1 MSHPDYVLL
10 LAGGGV
16 LILLVAWLPMVLREW
31 PLSLPILCVGIGGLG
46 FWLIGG
52 ATPDPRRDPQLTE
65 RLTELIILV
74 ALTGAGLKLDR
85 PLGWRRWALTWR
97 LLGIGMPLSI
107 AAITALGVLL
117 LDLPIGA
124 ALLLGA
130 ALAPTDPVLASD
142 VQVGPP
148 RSGEEDEVR
157 FTLTAEA
164 GLNDGLAFPFV
175 HLAIGLLALG
185 GGGDWTWEWL
195 EVDVVWKL
203 GAGIGFGWLIGRALG
218 WLLFHIPDRGGL
230 AETGDGFVALGATFA
245 AYGLTELVGGY
256 GFLAVFAAALA
267 IRAAE
272 REHEYH
278 DRLHD
283 FVDQAERLLLM
294 VLLVLFGGAIA
305 GGLLA
310 PLSWTGAALAALCVL
325 VVRPATALL
334 ALAGAPGP
342 LRERAA
348 IAFFGMRGMGS
359 FYYLAHAAVAVALP
373 AAETL
378 WAVLGATV
386 LLSIVLHGVTATPAM
401 RVLDRR
407 RRARSA
413 AARGRPPAA

>member
-1 MSHPDYVLL
+1 
-10 LAGGGV
+10 
-16 LILLVAWLPMVLREW
+16 
-31 PLSLPILCVGIGGLG
+31 
-46 FWLIGG
+46 
-52 ATPDPRRDPQLTE
+52 
-65 RLTELIILV
+65 
-74 ALTGAGLKLDR
+74 
-85 PLGWRRWALTWR
+85 
-97 LLGIGMPLSI
+97 
-107 AAITALGVLL
+107 
-117 LDLPIGA
+117 
-124 ALLLGA
+124 
-130 ALAPTDPVLASD
+130 
-142 VQVGPP
+142 
-148 RSGEEDEVR
+148 
-157 FTLTAEA
+157 
-164 GLNDGLAFPFV
+164 V
-175 HLAIGLLALG
+175 HLAIGLLAV
-185 GGGDWTWEWL
+185 GGGDDWAWDWF

-203 GAGIGFGWLIGRALG
+203 AAGIGFGWLIGRALG

-256 GFLAVFAAALA
+256 GFLAVFVAALA

-272 REHEYH
+272 REHAYH

-310 PLSWTGAALAALCVL
+310 PLGWAGAAMAAICVL
-325 VVRPATALL
+325 LVRPLTAML

-342 LRERAA
+342 MRERAA

-373 AAETL
+373 ASDTL

-407 RRARSA
+407 RRNAAVSA
-413 AARGRPPAA
+413 PSAPAPPAASPSG

>member
-1 MSHPDYVLL
+1 MPSYLLL
-10 LAGGGV
+10 LAGAGA
-16 LILLVAWLPMVLREW
+16 LILLIAWLPMVLREW
-31 PLSLPILCVGIGGLG
+31 PLSLPIVCVGIGFAG
-46 FWLIGG
+46 FSLAGG
-52 ATPDPRRDPQLTE
+52 DPPDPRGHPELTA

-97 LLGIGMPLSI
+97 LLGVGMPLSI
-107 AAITALGVLL
+107 VAITGLGVALL
-117 LDLPIGA
+117 NLPIGA

-175 HLAIGLLALG
+175 HLAIGLILAG
-185 GGGDWTWEWL
+185 GGGDWTWHWL
-195 EVDVVWKL
+195 GVDLVWKL
-203 GAGIGFGWLIGRALG
+203 AAGVGFGWLIGRALG

-230 AETGDGFVALGATFA
+230 AETGDGFVALGATFV

-256 GFLAVFAAALA
+256 GFVAVFVAALA

-272 REHEYH
+272 RAHEYH

-310 PLSWTGAALAALCVL
+310 PLGWAGAAVAALCVL
-325 VVRPATALL
+325 VVRPAAGMLALL
-334 ALAGAPGP
+334 GAAQPR
-342 LRERAA
+342 RERAA
-348 IAFFGMRGMGS
+348 IAFFGIRGASS
-359 FYYLAHAAVAVALP
+359 FYYLAYAAVAVPLP
-373 AAETL
+373 AAAEL

-401 RVLDRR
+401 RGLDRR
-407 RRARSA
+407 RRISVRSA
-413 AARGRPPAA
+413 PAPPAA